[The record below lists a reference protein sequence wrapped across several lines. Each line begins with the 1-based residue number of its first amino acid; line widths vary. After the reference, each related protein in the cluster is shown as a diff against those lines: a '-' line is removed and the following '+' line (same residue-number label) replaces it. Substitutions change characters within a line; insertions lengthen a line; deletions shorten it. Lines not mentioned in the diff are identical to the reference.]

1 MRITG
6 GELKGRRI
14 EPPSGFKSRPTTDF
28 AREGLL
34 NILDN
39 RYDLASVSFLD
50 LFAGTGAIS
59 YEMASRGT
67 ADIDMVETDRR
78 NCEFIHQTLD
88 HLGISKAHIH
98 RLSVSDW
105 LKICHKKYDLIF
117 ADPPY
122 ALKWLKD
129 IPDMVLQSDASDKD
143 TVFILEH
150 PRTISFTTHPC
161 FTEHRN
167 YGNVNFSFFSPG
179 QGLKV

>member
-1 MRITG
+1 VRITG

-14 EPPSGFKSRPTTDF
+14 EPPSGFSARPTTDF

-39 RYDLASVSFLD
+39 RYELTSVSFLD
-50 LFAGTGAIS
+50 LFAGTGAVS
-59 YEMASRGT
+59 YEMASRGSS
-67 ADIDMVETDRR
+67 DIDMIETDRR
-78 NCEFIHQTLD
+78 NCDFIRGTMD
-88 HLGISKAHIH
+88 RLGLTSARIH
-98 RLSVSDW
+98 RLDVRDW

-122 ALKWLKD
+122 ALKWLKE
-129 IPDMVLQSDASDKD
+129 IPDIVLQSNASDIN

-161 FTEHRN
+161 FIEHRN
-167 YGNVNFSFFSPG
+167 YGNVNFSFFRHLPT
-179 QGLKV
+179 